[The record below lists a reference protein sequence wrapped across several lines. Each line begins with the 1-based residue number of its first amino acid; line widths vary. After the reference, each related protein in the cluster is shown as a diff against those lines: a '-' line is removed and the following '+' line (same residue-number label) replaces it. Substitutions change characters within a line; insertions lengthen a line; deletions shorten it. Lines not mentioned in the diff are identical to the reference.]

1 MVKHNSVSRRR
12 PMTPSSSGLSA
23 ARGLALMAASSLSP
37 SVRSA
42 VRAAQVAKGVYKVGR
57 VAFKGFKGTGKKS
70 RHTQTARQGSSK
82 WSGASTGVYG
92 GKFKKP
98 HKVKNSIFTQSLIS
112 GYKMDAEDYGRVEDP
127 DSVYIGHST
136 KHIVNMT
143 TAIVGAALRK
153 LFVKAGY
160 PIGDRFDEL
169 SLFSWNDSDGFRIEY
184 VVKNGLDSGEALLVT
199 VPIVGDQSF
208 QTLMGATGA
217 GTMGAIA
224 QHMQDYI
231 KLANAFIPHKLIL
244 YMSDRNTLETNWR
257 MASCLNLGY
266 ERLFLAS
273 KSTLTVQ
280 NRTAGANA
288 AVGDKSDQRVDNQ
301 PLEGTLFE
309 FSQAS
314 PKLKF
319 MAVNVANQLPI
330 NSFADNGLR
339 LVRAAVLDNSMQ
351 NAPDPKIWSN
361 CNKKSKVFIQP
372 GSMKKTVLFH
382 KYESTLLTF
391 LQRIQN
397 FHTNS
402 SDFVGGSGKS
412 QFLQLQELLR
422 TASTNPVTVQY
433 ERHLEIGCY
442 FKSTKVAPIKANL
455 VVSEQNN
462 LPV

>member
-1 MVKHNSVSRRR
+1 MAKNKQVSRRG
-12 PMTPSSSGLSA
+12 PLTPSSSGLSA
-23 ARGLALMAASSLSP
+23 ARGIAMMAASSLSP

-42 VRAAQVAKGVYKVGR
+42 VRAAQVAKGVYNVGR
-57 VAFKGFKGTGKKS
+57 VAFKGLKRTSKS
-70 RHTQTARQGSSK
+70 RHTQTPRSGNRK
-82 WSGASTGVYG
+82 WNNTSTGVYG
-92 GKFKKP
+92 GKFRKP
-98 HKVKNSIFTQSLIS
+98 RKVKNSIFTQSLRS
-112 GYKMDAEDYGRVEDP
+112 GYKMDVEEFGRVEDP

-143 TAIVGAALRK
+143 TAIVGALLRK

-169 SLFSWNDSDGFRIEY
+169 ALFSWSNSDGFKIEY
-184 VVKNGLDSGEALLVT
+184 VVKNALDSGEALNTT
-199 VPIVGDQSF
+199 VLIGDNQSF
-208 QTLMGATGA
+208 QSLMGGVGI

-224 QHMQDYI
+224 AQMADFI
-231 KLANAFIPHKLIL
+231 KLTDKLVPHKLIL
-244 YMSDRNTLETNWR
+244 YMSDRNTVETNWR
-257 MASCLNLGY
+257 MASCINVGY
-266 ERLFLAS
+266 ERMHLAS

-280 NRTAGANA
+280 NRTAGAG
-288 AVGDKSDQRVDNQ
+288 AVTADKSSERVDNQ

-309 FSQAS
+309 FNQAT

-319 MAVNVANQLPI
+319 MAFNTANQRPL
-330 NSFADNGLR
+330 NSFVENGLR

-361 CNKKSKVFIQP
+361 CNKKSKVMIQP

-382 KYESTLLTF
+382 KYESSLLTF

-397 FHTNS
+397 FHTEGT
-402 SDFVGGSGKS
+402 DFTGGSGKS
-412 QFLQLQELLR
+412 QFLQLQETLR
-422 TASTNPVTVQY
+422 TSSTNPVTVQY

-455 VVSEQNN
+455 IVSEQNN
-462 LPV
+462 LPA